1 MLPAA
6 HRMRAS
12 ADFTL
17 TTRCG
22 ARAARGSVVVHF
34 HPSSDATASGPA
46 LVGLTVGK
54 AVGNSVARH
63 RASRR
68 LRGILRPLVA
78 RLPAESRLV
87 VRALPGAATDPH
99 LAQDVIAS
107 VETAISK
114 AGVP

>member
-12 ADFTL
+12 ADFTE
-17 TTRCG
+17 TTRRG
-22 ARAARGSVVVHF
+22 VRVARGCVVVHLYT
-34 HPSSDATASGPA
+34 PPEGAAGPA

-68 LRGILRPLVA
+68 LRGILRPLVTS
-78 RLPAESRLV
+78 LPVGSRLV
-87 VRALPGAATDPH
+87 VRALPGAAKDPH
-99 LAQDVIAS
+99 LAEDVIAS
-107 VETAISK
+107 LATAISR
-114 AGVP
+114 AGVTA